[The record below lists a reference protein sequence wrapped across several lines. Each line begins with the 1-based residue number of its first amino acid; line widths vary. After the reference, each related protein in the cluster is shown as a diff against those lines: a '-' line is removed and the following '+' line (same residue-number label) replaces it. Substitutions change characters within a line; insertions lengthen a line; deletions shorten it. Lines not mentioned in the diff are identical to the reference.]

1 MKTYAYFPG
10 CSLEKM
16 AHSYHLSALETTRA
30 LGVELKELEDWN
42 CCGATAYFHVDELL
56 AFTLCARNIAMAE
69 KEHLDLVA
77 PCSGCYK
84 NMYFT
89 REHLTH
95 DADLAE
101 HINDALAED
110 NLQFKGTSSIR
121 HLIEV
126 FVRDVGLEAIKAKV
140 TNPLKGLRVAP
151 YYGCQILRPRKHAGE
166 NVEQP
171 RFFEELIAA
180 CGATPVDYLL
190 RLSCCGGALIITNR
204 QAALSMVRN
213 LLECAVRAK
222 AAVIVTACPL
232 CQVNLECYQ
241 KQVNR
246 EFGTELNVPVMYFT
260 QLVGLALGIA
270 PKRLGI
276 GSELVAVMPAI
287 KEAQQNELS
296 VTAR

>member
-1 MKTYAYFPG
+1 
-10 CSLEKM
+10 M
-16 AHSYHLSALETTRA
+16 AHSYHLSAIETCRA
-30 LGVELKELEDWN
+30 LDVELKELEDWN

-56 AFTLCARNIAMAE
+56 AYTLCARNIAMAE
-69 KEHLDLVA
+69 QQKLPLVA

-89 REHLTH
+89 RDHLKH
-95 DADLAE
+95 DPDLTE

-110 NLQFKGTSSIR
+110 NLKFSGDSPVH

-126 FVRDVGLEAIKAKV
+126 FVNDVGLPAVKAKV

-151 YYGCQILRPRKHAGE
+151 YYGCQIMRPRKAKE
-166 NVEQP
+166 DIEQP
-171 RFFEELIAA
+171 RFFEDLVAA
-180 CGATPVDYLL
+180 CGAEPVNYRL
-190 RLSCCGGALIITNR
+190 RLTCCSGALIITNR
-204 QAALSMVRN
+204 EAALSLVRN
-213 LLECAVRAK
+213 LLENAVQSG
-222 AAVIVTACPL
+222 AAVIATACPL

-246 EFGTELNVPVMYFT
+246 EFGTNLNLPVMYFT
-260 QLVGLALGIA
+260 QLMGLALGLP

-287 KEAQQNELS
+287 KEAQKAEALAG
-296 VTAR
+296 T

>member
-1 MKTYAYFPG
+1 VKTYAYFPG

-16 AHSYHLSALETTRA
+16 AHSYHNSTMETSRA

-69 KEHLDLVA
+69 KQKLPLVA

-89 REHLTH
+89 RDHLRH

-110 NLQFKGTSSIR
+110 NLKFSGTSAIH

-126 FVRDVGLEAIKAKV
+126 FVNDVGLAELKARV
-140 TNPLKGLRVAP
+140 TNPLKGLRVAA
-151 YYGCQILRPRKHAGE
+151 YYGCQILRPRKARE
-166 NVEQP
+166 DVEQP
-171 RFFEELIAA
+171 RFFEDLVAA
-180 CGATPVDYLL
+180 CGAEPVHYPL
-190 RLSCCGGALIITNR
+190 RLTCCSGALIITNR
-204 QAALSMVRN
+204 EAALSMVRN
-213 LLECAVRAK
+213 LLQSAVRAG
-222 AAVIVTACPL
+222 AALIVTACPL

-241 KQVNR
+241 KQVNK
-246 EFGTELNVPVMYFT
+246 EFGTDFNLPVMYFT
-260 QLVGLALGIA
+260 QLMGLALGI
-270 PKRLGI
+270 PPRKLGI

-287 KEAQQNELS
+287 EEARQAEPALAA
-296 VTAR
+296 TR

>member
-16 AHSYHLSALETTRA
+16 AHSYHASALETCRA
-30 LGVELKELEDWN
+30 LDVELKELEDWN

-56 AFTLCARNIAMAE
+56 AYTLCARNIAMAE
-69 KEHLDLVA
+69 KEKLNLVA

-84 NMYFT
+84 NMFFT
-89 REHLTH
+89 RAHLKH

-101 HINDALAED
+101 HINSALAED
-110 NLQFKGTSSIR
+110 NLQFSGSATVQ

-126 FVRDVGLEAIKAKV
+126 FVNDVGLPEIKAKV

-151 YYGCQILRPRKHAGE
+151 YYGCQILRPRKAKE
-166 NVEQP
+166 DVEQP
-171 RFFEELIAA
+171 RFFEDLVTA
-180 CGATPVDYLL
+180 CGAEPVQYPL
-190 RLSCCGGALIITNR
+190 RLTCCSGALIITNR
-204 QAALSMVRN
+204 EAALSMVRN
-213 LLECAVRAK
+213 LLESAVRSG
-222 AAVIVTACPL
+222 AAVIATACPL

-241 KQVNR
+241 KQVNS
-246 EFGTELNVPVMYFT
+246 EFGTNLNVPVMYFT
-260 QLVGLALGIA
+260 QLMGLALGIP

-287 KEAQQNELS
+287 KEAQKAEPALAAN
-296 VTAR
+296 